1 MFRDLPEYSLRATI
15 DTSYPSPMKSHLVR
29 KLASLNI
36 NERKSLVDKGFTL
49 VELIVVVVIIGILS
63 AIAVPAFNN
72 ASDKA
77 KQKEA
82 STLIASY
89 LKAAQA
95 FYAEN
100 STMAVYARDLGQFVN
115 VTGCRI
121 ANGNWCKTNT
131 PTDYTNSTARGWY
144 SPSGLYQIYWQNSGT
159 RSYFRALPVGGY
171 ANSGYGVRGCFNAQ
185 TGSTKVSDMTTK
197 GRSVGNINC

>member
-1 MFRDLPEYSLRATI
+1 MEM
-15 DTSYPSPMKSHLVR
+15 SYPNPMKSHLVR

-36 NERKSLVDKGFTL
+36 NERKSFVDKGFTL

-100 STMAVYARDLGQFVN
+100 STMAVYARDL
-115 VTGCRI
+115 
-121 ANGNWCKTNT
+121 
-131 PTDYTNSTARGWY
+131 
-144 SPSGLYQIYWQNSGT
+144 
-159 RSYFRALPVGGY
+159 
-171 ANSGYGVRGCFNAQ
+171 
-185 TGSTKVSDMTTK
+185 
-197 GRSVGNINC
+197 